1 MTAQPPIRTLID
13 IVTHAQAGTLREAA
27 IPQPLKHH
35 LQDAIAHADAY
46 NQGWSLNDFEI
57 ISLGLLSAEEIGHY
71 DDLSSW
77 VEVTDADDLA
87 TFLSAAYGR
96 NQRRCRPG
104 PCRIDFKETVAPISE
119 EVNHRT

>member
-46 NQGWSLNDFEI
+46 DQGWSLNDFEI
-57 ISLGLLSAEEIGHY
+57 IYLGLLSAEEIGHY

-87 TFLSAAYGR
+87 TFR
-96 NQRRCRPG
+96 NGTWDQSQASPH
-104 PCRIDFKETVAPISE
+104 F
-119 EVNHRT
+119 

>member
-27 IPQPLKHH
+27 I
-35 LQDAIAHADAY
+35 AHADACD
-46 NQGWSLNDFEI
+46 QGWSLNDFEI
-57 ISLGLLSAEEIGHY
+57 IYLGLLSAEEIDHY

-87 TFLSAAYGR
+87 TFRNGTWDQSPDTDLPSIIVITAPDEGR
-96 NQRRCRPG
+96 CQR
-104 PCRIDFKETVAPISE
+104 VA
-119 EVNHRT
+119 RMGGMA